1 MKEEYTITLTLDGNL
16 NYMAGMVIELGTS
29 FGKFAGKYVLD
40 KVGHNIS
47 IDYICEIEASKLGAR
62 ENAVKNA
69 KEQTQSKQQK
79 KVNNNKKRK

>member
-40 KVGHNIS
+40 KVGHDIS
-47 IDYICEIEASKLGAR
+47 TDYICEIEASKIGAR
-62 ENAVKNA
+62 ENAIKNA
-69 KEQTQSKQQK
+69 KKQTQKKQQEK
-79 KVNNNKKRK
+79 DAK